1 MSVTEAIAAAVD
13 EDRLVATAT
22 ELVAIP
28 SPTGNELEAAE
39 YLSRHP
45 PVEGAQQVVFGA
57 LGQVF
62 GRVAHHRVEYN
73 VCGGAEDEKRNWCTI
88 WCTKSRV
95 PRLSLDLAIRPLSRC
110 QPANHRFSLPRQ

>member
-39 YLSRHP
+39 YLHNELATLGLETRLQHIE
-45 PVEGAQQVVFGA
+45 EGRANAVARLAGA
-57 LGQVF
+57 GG
-62 GRVAHHRVEYN
+62 GR
-73 VCGGAEDEKRNWCTI
+73 
-88 WCTKSRV
+88 S
-95 PRLSLDLAIRPLSRC
+95 
-110 QPANHRFSLPRQ
+110 